1 MVTFMAKFLLYTSLL
16 CHNDMLVK
24 KKKKT
29 GQKNFFN
36 RESKTRAKCNPSA
49 AACECR

>member
-1 MVTFMAKFLLYTSLL
+1 MVTFMAKFLLHTSLL

-24 KKKKT
+24 KKT
-29 GQKNFFN
+29 RQKNFFN
-36 RESKTRAKCNPSA
+36 RESKTRAKCNASE